1 MLFSWRSVMRRSIA
15 ILNVVLLVFL
25 LLLPSCKTKE
35 NKKISTPE
43 NIKAVEKEIRE
54 SYKVKVDKVKEEID
68 KVQKERESKVG
79 PIISEMDKERNL
91 AINGYE
97 EFISKY
103 PDSAYTPDILVRLG
117 EAYYERSEEEDI
129 SAIEE
134 YQKSLEK
141 ADPNMSEFKEEPK
154 PHYENTIKSYQQIVI
169 NYPNFEY
176 IDTAY
181 YGLGYCLIAQ
191 EEYDEAAET
200 LSTLIKKYPQS
211 KYVPECYLRVG
222 DYWFDKFEFD
232 KAIDFYMKVDP
243 NSPFYDK
250 GLYKIGWCYFNKAS
264 EFAQENYFKAV
275 DSFCKLLDYYKEH
288 EANTS
293 LAQEAREFSSICFA
307 ELGDYTGTGGLSVAL
322 DYFNQNPKDYSS
334 DILHELGNTYLYK
347 QDKVPKAIEVYE
359 AVLQR
364 DPTYH
369 KAASVLN
376 SVVEAYERANL
387 PEDADRARQLIV
399 DNYGPGSPWYENLK
413 DPEDKYTAIEMREQ
427 NLYNVTLFAHAKA
440 QQSNN
445 IEDYV
450 VAINRYRTYLYE
462 FPGNPKAY
470 QLNYYLAEA
479 LFAVGDFWNAGI
491 EYERVFL
498 EYRDSRYGADDP
510 EKMGFS
516 RSDAAYNSVVAYSN
530 VFDYEKKSMK
540 PPELKKLTPEITPG
554 GTGEGTGET
563 PEGLETSP
571 ESITGG
577 GGSGGSGVQ

>member
-1 MLFSWRSVMRRSIA
+1 MRRSI
-15 ILNVVLLVFL
+15 NVLVVVFMAL
-25 LLLPSCKTKE
+25 LLLMLSCKSKETKRV
-35 NKKISTPE
+35 STPE
-43 NIKAVEKEIRE
+43 NIEAVEKEIRE
-54 SYKVKVDKVKEEID
+54 SYKVKVDKVREEIA
-68 KVQKERESKVG
+68 KVQKERESKVK
-79 PIISEMDKERNL
+79 PLISEMQKQREL

-103 PDSAYTPDILVRLG
+103 PESAYTPDILVRLG
-117 EAYYERSEEEDI
+117 EAYYERAESEHI
-129 SAIEE
+129 TAIEE

-141 ADPNMSEFKEEPK
+141 ADPNMSEFREEPK
-154 PHYENTIKSYQQIVI
+154 PHFENTIKSYQQIVI

-200 LSTLIKKYPQS
+200 LTTLIKKYPQS
-211 KYVPECYLRVG
+211 KYIPECYLRVG

-232 KAIDFYMKVDP
+232 KAIDLYTKIDP
-243 NSPFYDK
+243 ASPFYDK

-264 EFAQENYFKAV
+264 EFAQENYYKAV

-288 EANTS
+288 EEITS

-307 ELGDYTGTGGLSVAL
+307 ELGDYSGSGGLLVAIN
-322 DYFNQNPKDYSS
+322 YFNQNPKDYSS

-347 QDKVPKAIEVYE
+347 QDKIPKAIEVYK
-359 AVLQR
+359 AVLER

-399 DNYGPGSPWYENLK
+399 DNYGPSSPWFESLK
-413 DPEDKYTAIEMREQ
+413 DPEDIYTAIEMREL
-427 NLYNVTLFAHAKA
+427 NLYNVTLYAHSNA
-440 QQSNN
+440 QKTNSR
-445 IEDYV
+445 EDYIN
-450 VAINRYRTYLYE
+450 AINRYKSYLYE
-462 FPGNPKAY
+462 FPGNPKSY
-470 QLNYYLAEA
+470 QLNYFLAEA
-479 LFAVGDFWNAGI
+479 LFAIGDYWNAGI

-498 EYRDSRYGADDP
+498 EYRDARYGADDP
-510 EKMGFS
+510 EKMGFA
-516 RSDAAYNSVVAYSN
+516 RADAAYNSVVAYSN
-530 VFDYEKKSMK
+530 VFDYERKNMK
-540 PPELKKLTPEITPG
+540 PPELKKLTPEIAPG
-554 GTGEGTGET
+554 GTGEGFEEKG

-571 ESITGG
+571 ESIAGG
-577 GGSGGSGVQ
+577 GESGGSGVQ

>member
-1 MLFSWRSVMRRSIA
+1 MRRSVNILA
-15 ILNVVLLVFL
+15 IVLVAFL
-25 LLLPSCKTKE
+25 LLLPSCKTKGT
-35 NKKISTPE
+35 KKVSTPQ
-43 NIKAVEKEIRE
+43 NIESVEKEIRE
-54 SYKVKVDKVKEEID
+54 SYKVKVDKVKEEIANI
-68 KVQKERESKVG
+68 QKERESKVE
-79 PIISEMDKERNL
+79 PLISEMKKQRDL

-103 PDSAYTPDILVRLG
+103 PDSAYTPDVLIRLG
-117 EAYYERSEEEDI
+117 ESYYERAEEEHI
-129 SAIEE
+129 NAIED

-154 PHYENTIKSYQQIVI
+154 PHFENTVKSYQQIVI

-232 KAIDFYMKVDP
+232 KAIDFYTKIDP
-243 NSPFYDK
+243 QSPFYDK

-264 EFAQENYFKAV
+264 EYAQDNYFKAV

-293 LAQEAREFSSICFA
+293 LAQEAREFSAICFA
-307 ELGDYTGTGGLSVAL
+307 ELGDYRGTGGLTLAM
-322 DYFNQNPKDYSS
+322 DYFNQNSKDYSG
-334 DILHELGNTYLYK
+334 DVLHALGDVYLYK

-359 AVLQR
+359 AVLKR

-369 KAASVLN
+369 EAATVLN
-376 SVVEAYERANL
+376 SIVDGYERSNL
-387 PEDADRARQLIV
+387 PDDADKARQIIV
-399 DNYGPGSPWYENLK
+399 DGYGPGSPWFENLK
-413 DPEDKYTAIEMREQ
+413 NPEDKYKAIELRES
-427 NLYNVTLFAHAKA
+427 NLYNVAIYAHANA
-440 QQSNN
+440 QKTNSMD
-445 IEDYV
+445 DYIT
-450 VAINRYRTYLYE
+450 AINRYKTYLYE
-462 FPGNPKAY
+462 YPGNTKAY

-479 LFAVGDFWNAGI
+479 LYAIGDCWNAGI

-498 EYRDSRYGADDP
+498 EYRDARYNADDT
-510 EKMGFS
+510 EKIGFS
-516 RSDAAYNSVVAYSN
+516 RSDAAYNSVVAYSS
-530 VFDYEKKSMK
+530 VFDNERKTMK
-540 PPELKKLTPEITPG
+540 PPELKKLTPETTPG
-554 GTGEGTGET
+554 GTGEGTEEKSPG
-563 PEGLETSP
+563 GLETSP

-577 GGSGGSGVQ
+577 GGSGGTGVQ